1 MIELSPR
8 DVENLKFGILL
19 QACKDYAGVL
29 MNQYNASRSCK
40 LEELK
45 RFFRS
50 DWFNLLY
57 DVDGGYVMALVE
69 KSIEEAKRNGKS
81 FVIKDNLE
89 HN

>member
-1 MIELSPR
+1 MIKLSPR

-29 MNQYNASRSCK
+29 MNQYNASKSCK

-45 RFFRS
+45 RFFNS
-50 DWFNLLY
+50 DWFHLLY
-57 DVDGGYVMALVE
+57 DVDGNYVMSLVE
-69 KSIEEAKRNGKS
+69 KSIEEAKKGGKP
-81 FVIKDNLE
+81 FVIRDYLE